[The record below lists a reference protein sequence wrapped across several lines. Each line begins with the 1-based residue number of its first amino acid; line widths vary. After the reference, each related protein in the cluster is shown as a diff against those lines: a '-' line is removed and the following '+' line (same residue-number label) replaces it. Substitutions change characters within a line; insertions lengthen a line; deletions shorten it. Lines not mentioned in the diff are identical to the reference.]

1 MISVSLDLNPGNCV
15 STIITRRQVYITQNG
30 RYGIRLPFLLLL
42 MVLILPIVSTAPE
55 LNYPRIL
62 DHPWDHS
69 PITVHIDNKNVPRY
83 YSPTYYTQ
91 VQEALEY
98 WAEGGNG
105 KLKYTPVF
113 EIVDSEKA
121 DIRIRWVE
129 NLQKDQGAPPQAAA
143 DTIPLIVNGRFVR
156 VDIMLGVGSYQWMEW
171 VPYSD
176 TAMLAIA
183 EHELGHALGLDHSN
197 DKRDIM
203 YPTNEQIDNTNSIF
217 RSKYG
222 PLLLIAAYA
231 ALAIIVFISVSWL
244 LNRKKRKKLEDDR
257 FK

>member
-1 MISVSLDLNPGNCV
+1 MISVSLDLNPSNCV
-15 STIITRRQVYITQNG
+15 SPIITRRQVYITQNG
-30 RYGIRLPFLLLL
+30 RSGIRLLFLLLL
-42 MVLILPIVSTAPE
+42 TVLILPIASAASE
-55 LNYPRIL
+55 FNYPRIL

-69 PITVHIDNKNVPRY
+69 PITVYIDNKSVPPH
-83 YSPTYYTQ
+83 YSPAYYTQ
-91 VQEALEY
+91 VQKALNY

-105 KLKYTPVF
+105 KLEYTPVF

-183 EHELGHALGLDHSN
+183 EHELGHALGLAHSN

-244 LNRKKRKKLEDDR
+244 LSRKKRKKLEDDR

>member
-1 MISVSLDLNPGNCV
+1 
-15 STIITRRQVYITQNG
+15 
-30 RYGIRLPFLLLL
+30 
-42 MVLILPIVSTAPE
+42 MVLISPIASAASE

-69 PITVHIDNKNVPRY
+69 PITVYIDNKSVPPH

-91 VQEALEY
+91 VEKALNY

-105 KLKYTPVF
+105 KLEYTPIF

-129 NLQKDQGAPPQAAA
+129 NLQKDQGVPNGVAG
-143 DTIPLIVNGRFVR
+143 DTIPFVVNGRFVR
-156 VDIMLGVGSYQWMEW
+156 VDIALGVGTYQLMEW

-183 EHELGHALGLDHSN
+183 EHESGHALGLDHSS

-203 YPTNEQIDNTNSIF
+203 YPTNEQINNTNPIL
-217 RSKYG
+217 SKYSS
-222 PLLLIAAYA
+222 LLLVAVYS
-231 ALAIIVFISVSWL
+231 ALAIIVFLSVSWL
-244 LNRKKRKKLEDDR
+244 LSRKK
-257 FK
+257 